1 MMVRAGNLH
10 GDGLGR
16 VSPRLRASP
25 DKQIFVTF
33 FIRPL
38 GRMTPLGSL
47 TPLASDLP

>member
-1 MMVRAGNLH
+1 MMVRAGNFNRN
-10 GDGLGR
+10 GLRR
-16 VSPRLRASP
+16 VGQRLRANP
-25 DKQIFVTF
+25 DESTFITF